1 MLKKVLIIGGV
12 GLAGYGLYR
21 YFKYQVDMAMKYDY
35 KIKNFKYIGINGNDI
50 TVSATIEITNK
61 SNFKLTINSFDL
73 KLFYNGKK
81 FSDVVSKNE
90 TIIEPNSSF
99 EVTGIGI
106 LNVVD
111 LKESLPTFL
120 ANVVK
125 QKPIDIEVEGN
136 MKINFMGID
145 STVNFNKEKF
155 NYSTDLISEVGLGD
169 KYNALKQKYSK
180 IFGALGIK

>member
-1 MLKKVLIIGGV
+1 MLKKALIIGGV
-12 GLAGYGLYR
+12 GLAGFGLYR

-35 KIKNFKYIGINGNDI
+35 KIKNFKYLGIDGNDI
-50 TVSATIEITNK
+50 KVSATIEITNK

-81 FSDVVSKNE
+81 FSDVVSKKE
-90 TIIEPNSSF
+90 TVIQPNSSF

-106 LNVVD
+106 LNVND
-111 LKESLPTFL
+111 LKESLPNFL
-120 ANVVK
+120 SNVLK
-125 QKPIDIEVEGN
+125 QKPIDIEVEGV

-145 STVNFNKEKF
+145 STITFDKEKF
-155 NYSTDLISEVGLGD
+155 NYSSDLISEYGFGD
-169 KYNALKQKYSK
+169 KYQKLKEKYAK